1 MPEDGRA
8 VCAAQAAS
16 RGRNQSARRRCGTLI
31 GGKLMN
37 LFRRIKY
44 NAPFT
49 ITFALISLVAFLVD
63 QRTGGAAN
71 RLLFGVYRSSLTDP
85 LTYVRA
91 FTHVLGHSSF
101 AHYSGNIMLM
111 LVLGPTLEERYG
123 SATIFKLSAVT
134 ALVAGLAHCLLY
146 SNTMLMGASG
156 IVFMMILL
164 SSVGGAKNGTIPLTL
179 ILVAALYIG
188 GEVMDGMFSAD
199 NVSQLSHIIG
209 GVCGAVFGMARSGRG
224 SGRR

>member
-1 MPEDGRA
+1 
-8 VCAAQAAS
+8 
-16 RGRNQSARRRCGTLI
+16 
-31 GGKLMN
+31 MN
-37 LFRRIKY
+37 IFKRIRY

-49 ITFALISLVAFLVD
+49 ITFSLISLIALIVN

-101 AHYSGNIMLM
+101 SHYSSNIMLM

-123 SATIFKLSAVT
+123 SATIFKFAALT
-134 ALVAGLAHCLLY
+134 ALIAGVAHCIMY
-146 SNTMLMGASG
+146 SNVMLLGASG

-164 SSVGGAKNGTIPLTL
+164 SSVGGAHDGTIPLTL

-188 GEVMDGMFSAD
+188 GEVMNGLFTSDD
-199 NVSQLSHIIG
+199 ISQLSHIIG
-209 GVCGAVFGMARSGRG
+209 GVCGAAFGMLSSHSGK
-224 SGRR
+224 SRR

>member
-1 MPEDGRA
+1 
-8 VCAAQAAS
+8 
-16 RGRNQSARRRCGTLI
+16 
-31 GGKLMN
+31 MN
-37 LFRRIKY
+37 IFKRIRY

-49 ITFALISLVAFLVD
+49 ITFSLISLIALIVN

-101 AHYSGNIMLM
+101 SHYSGNIMLM

-123 SATIFKLSAVT
+123 STTILKFSALT
-134 ALVAGLAHCLLY
+134 ALIAGVAHCIMY
-146 SNTMLMGASG
+146 SNVMLLGASG

-164 SSVGGAKNGTIPLTL
+164 SSVGGAHDGTIPLTL

-188 GEVMDGMFSAD
+188 GEVMNGLFTSDD
-199 NVSQLSHIIG
+199 ISQLSHIIG
-209 GVCGAVFGMARSGRG
+209 GVCGAAFGMLSSHSGKG
-224 SGRR
+224 KSRR

>member
-1 MPEDGRA
+1 MG
-8 VCAAQAAS
+8 
-16 RGRNQSARRRCGTLI
+16 
-31 GGKLMN
+31 
-37 LFRRIKY
+37 LFKRIKY

-49 ITFALISLVAFLVD
+49 ITFALVSLVALMVD
-63 QRTGGAAN
+63 QRTGGTAN
-71 RLLFGVYRSSLTDP
+71 RLVFGVYRSSLTDP

-123 SATIFKLSAVT
+123 STTILGLSAAT
-134 ALVAGLAHCLLY
+134 ALVAGLAHCLIY
-146 SNTMLMGASG
+146 SNTMLLGASG

-164 SSVGGAKNGTIPLTL
+164 SSVGGAKGGAIPLTL

-209 GVCGAVFGMARSGRG
+209 GVCGAVFGMAKSGRG
-224 SGRR
+224 SRRK